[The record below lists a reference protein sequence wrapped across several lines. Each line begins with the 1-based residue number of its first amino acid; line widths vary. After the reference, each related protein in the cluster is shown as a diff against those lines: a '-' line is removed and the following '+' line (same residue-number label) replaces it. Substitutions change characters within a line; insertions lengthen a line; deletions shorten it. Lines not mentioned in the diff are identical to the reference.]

1 MKWKCIPLP
10 YETVINTNRGLKHYF
25 DWRGECAC
33 VGGVVM
39 LSTCVGMFRLFNCI
53 NVCLLVYFCSLRSVC
68 MCVCTCVYMHGS
80 QEWDLDNVND

>member
-10 YETVINTNRGLKHYF
+10 YETVINTHRGLKHYF

-53 NVCLLVYFCSLRSVC
+53 NVFLQFTQCVYV
-68 MCVCTCVYMHGS
+68 CVCARACTCMDHKNGI
-80 QEWDLDNVND
+80 